1 VGIFTRNERDE
12 VVATDGNDGVE
23 TRDEPLE
30 RDRVVE
36 DHRSEWGGPPL
47 VRALFTLLGVAAAG
61 LLIWI
66 ASTFELTSTSEFWYA
81 MGLIAAAG
89 LALGLSQLFGGWTKW
104 GIPVLSPGVFL
115 LAFIPTL
122 IVSGW
127 VLLTV
132 QPDGGWQHDRFA
144 GWSSDLGITGLVN
157 DLGTFPAALAMG
169 AGLVLAFSF
178 DTTGPRRREVVDR
191 EREVVPDEDVHD
203 YSDDRQVVTDND
215 EVVTTPADERTVTT
229 PADDRTVTTTTP
241 ATERTTVRDRDVD
254 TN

>member
-1 VGIFTRNERDE
+1 MGIFTRNERDE
-12 VVATDGNDGVE
+12 VATTDGTDDVE

-30 RDRVVE
+30 RERVVE
-36 DHRSEWGGPPL
+36 DHRSDWGGPPL

-122 IVSGW
+122 IVAGW
-127 VLLTV
+127 ILLTV

-144 GWSSDLGITGLVN
+144 GWTSDLGITGLVN

-178 DTTGPRRREVVDR
+178 DTTGPRRHKVVDR

-203 YSDDRQVVTDND
+203 YSDDRPVVTDD
-215 EVVTTPADERTVTT
+215 SEVVTT

-241 ATERTTVRDRDVD
+241 AAERTTVRDRDAD
-254 TN
+254 TT

>member
-1 VGIFTRNERDE
+1 MGIFTRNERDQ
-12 VVATDGNDGVE
+12 VATTDGTDDVE

-30 RDRVVE
+30 RERVVE
-36 DHRSEWGGPPL
+36 DHRSDWGGPPL

-122 IVSGW
+122 IVAGW
-127 VLLTV
+127 ILLTV

-144 GWSSDLGITGLVN
+144 GWTGDLGITGLVN

-178 DTTGPRRREVVDR
+178 DTTGPRRHKVVDR

-203 YSDDRQVVTDND
+203 YSDDRPVVTDD
-215 EVVTTPADERTVTT
+215 SEVVTT

-241 ATERTTVRDRDVD
+241 AAERTTVRDRDAD
-254 TN
+254 TT